1 MSPASIRA
9 AATEW
14 LTPNHYTLTI
24 SPFAEVKAGTAKV
37 DRSKG
42 LPETTSFPDLAFPS
56 IQRGATKNGIEVV
69 LAERH
74 EVPVVQMRM
83 IFDAGYAA
91 DQGRKLGTA
100 SFTMNML
107 DEGTKTRD
115 AIAIAARSEELGAQ
129 IGAFNSLDI
138 SGATLSALKTE
149 LVGSLD
155 LFADVVRNP
164 AFDAKEMVRVKGQWM
179 AQIAQEKTSPNA
191 LGMRVLPPL
200 LYGEGHAYAIPLTG
214 SGTEASITSLTPEDL
229 ATFHRDFVRANNA
242 RIIVVGDTTMAEI
255 TAELN
260 RVFGDWPSDKMKR
273 PDKNIAEV
281 AVQSKPRIFLI
292 DKPNAEQSVILAGQL
307 IPSSKAADRQVTQT
321 ANSVFGGEFTARINM
336 NLREDKHWAY
346 GAYSYASGALGQRP
360 LMVSAGVQSDKTI
373 ESIKELQR
381 EFVEYSGTR
390 PPTDAEI
397 LKIKIG
403 DVRSLPGSFETAA
416 AVLGALSDIVIYGR
430 PDDYVQTLKASIEAQ
445 NDKDIAAA
453 AKKYFQ
459 PDALTWVVVGDLSK
473 IETGIRA
480 LNIGELKVLDA
491 DGKILR

>member
-1 MSPASIRA
+1 MTKA
-9 AATEW
+9 
-14 LTPNHYTLTI
+14 
-24 SPFAEVKAGTAKV
+24 FAREC
-37 DRSKG
+37 
-42 LPETTSFPDLAFPS
+42 
-56 IQRGATKNGIEVV
+56 
-69 LAERH
+69 
-74 EVPVVQMRM
+74 
-83 IFDAGYAA
+83 
-91 DQGRKLGTA
+91 
-100 SFTMNML
+100 
-107 DEGTKTRD
+107 
-115 AIAIAARSEELGAQ
+115 
-129 IGAFNSLDI
+129 
-138 SGATLSALKTE
+138 
-149 LVGSLD
+149 
-155 LFADVVRNP
+155 
-164 AFDAKEMVRVKGQWM
+164 
-179 AQIAQEKTSPNA
+179 
-191 LGMRVLPPL
+191 
-200 LYGEGHAYAIPLTG
+200 
-214 SGTEASITSLTPEDL
+214 
-229 ATFHRDFVRANNA
+229 
-242 RIIVVGDTTMAEI
+242 
-255 TAELN
+255 
-260 RVFGDWPSDKMKR
+260 
-273 PDKNIAEV
+273 
-281 AVQSKPRIFLI
+281 
-292 DKPNAEQSVILAGQL
+292 
-307 IPSSKAADRQVTQT
+307 
-321 ANSVFGGEFTARINM
+321 GEFTARINM